1 MDIEKFFSLKD
12 IRKSW
17 NDISIDE
24 DTNIKNDEIFQL
36 VDRLSDIIK
45 EYNSNALDIIFE
57 QFSSLLRKRFSDN
70 WNKLAK
76 EEQRD
81 LIESLISMLNNIED
95 LIDAMELKL

>member
-57 QFSSLLRKRFSDN
+57 RFSSLLRKRFSDN